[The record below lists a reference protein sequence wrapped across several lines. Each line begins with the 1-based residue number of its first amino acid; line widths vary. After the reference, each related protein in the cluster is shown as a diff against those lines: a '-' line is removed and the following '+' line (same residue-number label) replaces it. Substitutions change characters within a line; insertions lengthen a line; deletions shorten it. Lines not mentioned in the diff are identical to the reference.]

1 MGEDLK
7 LQSDVEQAS
16 VETLQTAAG
25 LVIGELAT
33 IDLQECRV
41 EDSAIQIQGRS
52 AVAAETESEGTLC
65 AWAVF

>member
-33 IDLQECRV
+33 IHLQEV
-41 EDSAIQIQGRS
+41 SG
-52 AVAAETESEGTLC
+52 GG
-65 AWAVF
+65 